1 MSKKQFIKRHHLIIN
16 KLRSNPCSFNDLQGY
31 LQRHSIDDEE
41 NYMIS
46 KLTFERDIQEI
57 REIWIFRFKL
67 NT

>member
-46 KLTFERDIQEI
+46 KRTFERDIQEI
-57 REIWIFRFKL
+57 REI
-67 NT
+67 